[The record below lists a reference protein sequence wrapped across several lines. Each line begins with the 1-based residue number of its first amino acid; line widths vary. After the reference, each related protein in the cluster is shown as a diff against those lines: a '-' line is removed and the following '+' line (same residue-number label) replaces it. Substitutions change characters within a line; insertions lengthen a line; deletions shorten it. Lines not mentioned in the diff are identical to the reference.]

1 MRLSLGANQNKD
13 RMDTGVL
20 FAPLIA
26 LAAYFVRGVA
36 GFGSALVASPLL
48 AQFFPL
54 TLVVPLVVILD
65 NGGSILQAWQH
76 RASIAWR
83 DLSPLLPFSL
93 IGIAL
98 ALQLHAWLQSEA
110 LKLALGLFVMAFAL
124 YQLLPLPQAHIS
136 RRWAAPA
143 GFLGGLV
150 GGLFGTGGPFY
161 VMYYRLRGLS
171 KTVFLASLAML
182 FVIDGGLR
190 ILGFAWGGHY
200 TEQHA
205 WMLAS
210 MAPAAWLGLRLGH
223 RLHLGLTQTQF
234 TRILN
239 ALLLIS
245 GSLLVWRSL

>member
-1 MRLSLGANQNKD
+1 
-13 RMDTGVL
+13 MDTGVF

-65 NGGSILQAWQH
+65 NGGSILQAWRH
-76 RASIAWR
+76 RGLIAWP
-83 DLSPLLPFSL
+83 DLWPLLPFSF
-93 IGIAL
+93 IGIAV
-98 ALQLHAWLQSEA
+98 ALHLHAWLASEA
-110 LKLALGLFVMAFAL
+110 LKLALGLFVLAFAL
-124 YQLLPLPQAHIS
+124 YQLLPLPQSTIS

-161 VMYYRLRGLS
+161 VIYYRLRQLP
-171 KTVFLASLAML
+171 KTPMLASFAMT
-182 FVIDGGLR
+182 FVLDGGVR

-205 WMLAS
+205 WLLAL
-210 MAPAAWLGLRLGH
+210 MAPAAWLGLQLGH
-223 RLHLGLTQTQF
+223 RLHLGLTQSQF
-234 TRILN
+234 TRILS
-239 ALLLIS
+239 ALLLVS